1 MSNANF
7 LERIQAGEILIS
19 DGATGTNLQARGL
32 PIGQPSDVWV
42 LENPQEVIRL
52 HRDFI
57 AAGSNII
64 LTNTFGGSR
73 TNLSKRGLTDKVA
86 EMNRRA
92 VELARIAAEG
102 TQTLVAGSMGPLGEM
117 LQPFG
122 TLEESDAQ
130 ASYAEQAQTL
140 TEAGVD
146 LLVIETQFDLNEAA
160 AAVRGARSAS
170 SLPLVV
176 SFSFDRGKRS
186 MMGVKPSQVA
196 EQFADM
202 QVNALGINCGKSL
215 EDNFS
220 ALKELRAATQLPIWF
235 KPNAGMPHSAADGST
250 YFDFTPDQMAEHAA
264 DWIAAGAQIIGGC
277 CGTSPEHLGAV
288 ARAVR
293 KNQGD

>member
-1 MSNANF
+1 MTKPTF
-7 LERIQAGEILIS
+7 LDRIKAGDILIS

-32 PIGQPSDVWV
+32 PVGQPSDVWV

-57 AAGSNII
+57 AAGSNLI

-73 TNLSKRGLTDKVA
+73 TNLSKRGLTDKIA
-86 EMNRRA
+86 LMNQRA
-92 VELARIAAEG
+92 VELAKTAAEG
-102 TQTLVAGSMGPLGEM
+102 TQTLIAGSMGPLAEM

-122 TLEESDAQ
+122 TLPEGEAQ
-130 ASYAEQAQTL
+130 AAYAEQAQTL

-146 LLVIETQFDLNEAA
+146 LLVIETQFDLTEAM
-160 AAVRGARSAS
+160 AAVRGARSVS

-176 SFSFDRGKRS
+176 SFSYDRGKRT
-186 MMGVKPSQVA
+186 MMGVKPAQVA
-196 EQFADM
+196 EQFAEM

-215 EDNFS
+215 EDNFN
-220 ALKELRAATQLPIWF
+220 ALKELRAATNLPIWF

-250 YFDFTPDQMAEHAA
+250 YFDFTPEQMAEHAA
-264 DWIAAGAQIIGGC
+264 DWIAAGAQIVGGC
-277 CGTSPEHLGAV
+277 CGTSPEHLAAV

-293 KNQGD
+293 DSQGA